1 MDIIFFN
8 FHGKKPWYR
17 VQVFNIPIGVSI
29 DEIEDAFEEY
39 GEIQSIESR
48 FKQYHGLRMNTG
60 QRTITFSQIIK
71 NIPSYVTVRGWKAYV
86 YYSGQ
91 QKTCRNCGETNHLAK
106 GCPRNRRPEDTPM
119 GQQCAAEEPNEEVD
133 GKPTDMDVQESSTP
147 NVPAPKDLIRPSTCQ
162 EILENLEPF
171 ENVALANVTLEDCQ
185 VPTSVEEEAQQNA
198 ANPKKQSQAWADSTD
213 EVEEFSVV
221 GSKKPQEVYKQNK
234 QKTEI
239 TIQVRPKTYCPVCRV
254 DSHSE
259 EQCGRV
265 AVYKHPIRENLA
277 DGTVSQVRENR

>member
-1 MDIIFFN
+1 MTARDKLYREGLDINGHQFFFN

-17 VQVFNIPIGVSI
+17 VQVFNIPIRVSI

-39 GEIQSIESR
+39 GEIQSTESR

-60 QRTITFSQIIK
+60 QRTITFFRIIK
-71 NIPSYVTVRGWKAYV
+71 NILSYVMVRGWKAYV
-86 YYSGQ
+86 YYSCQ

-106 GCPRNRRPEDTPM
+106 GCPRNRRP
-119 GQQCAAEEPNEEVD
+119 
-133 GKPTDMDVQESSTP
+133 TDMDVQESSAP
-147 NVPAPKDLIRPSTCQ
+147 NVPAPKDLIWASTCQ
-162 EILENLEPF
+162 EILENLEPS
-171 ENVALANVTLEDCQ
+171 ENVALANVTVEDCQ
-185 VPTSVEEEAQQNA
+185 VLTSAEEEAQQNA
-198 ANPKKQSQAWADSTD
+198 GNPKKQSQAWTDSTD
-213 EVEEFSVV
+213 EVEEFSMV

-265 AVYKHPIRENLA
+265 AFYKHPIRENLA
-277 DGTVSQVRENR
+277 DRTVSQVRENW